1 MIEIL
6 PVIDTTGYILSS
18 AITIVVYDVVTHLDE
33 EIDYIM
39 RSKSIPLK
47 VIFILCRYLPII
59 IGAIRIP
66 FWVVGASIND
76 EVLNCNSVSSSA
88 NHHLD
93 VADIELLEHLALFI
107 EMGCVE
113 CTLLP
118 AGAST
123 GD

>member
-1 MIEIL
+1 MIIESL
-6 PVIDTTGYILSS
+6 PVINTAGCILSS
-18 AITIVVYDVVTHLDE
+18 ALTIVVYDVVTHLDE

-39 RSKSIPLK
+39 RSKSISIK

-59 IGAIRIP
+59 TGAIRIP

-76 EVLNCNSVSSSA
+76 EMWLTLIFSGSWLSV
-88 NHHLD
+88 
-93 VADIELLEHLALFI
+93 VQ
-107 EMGCVE
+107 MVCGE